1 MVWFKVVRAYRK
13 ICPYFFVKQNRVG
26 RIFVIIEI
34 PYHMKAIGKFIL
46 LKPEEFDSWL
56 ELQKT
61 SRAIWLV
68 QLHHTYIPAY
78 KHFKENNH
86 FALCESMEQAHLER
100 GFAEIAQN
108 FTTFPD
114 GKIMVCRNMNTIPA
128 GIKGANKNGIC
139 IENVGNFDKGRD
151 VITEAQK
158 DTILLMTKSLLAHF
172 KLIPNDRTVVYH
184 HWYDL
189 NAGKRIK
196 VEGTGVTKSCP
207 GTNFFGGNTVADF
220 NAYLLPLLK

>member
-1 MVWFKVVRAYRK
+1 
-13 ICPYFFVKQNRVG
+13 
-26 RIFVIIEI
+26 
-34 PYHMKAIGKFIL
+34 MKAIGKFIL
-46 LKPEEFDSWL
+46 LEPEEFDSWL
-56 ELQKT
+56 KLQRKT
-61 SRAIWLV
+61 SRAIKLV

-78 KHFKENNH
+78 SHFKGDNH
-86 FALCESMEQAHLER
+86 FALCEAMERAHLER

-114 GKIMVCRNMNTIPA
+114 GKIMVCRSMDTIPA
-128 GIKGANKNGIC
+128 GVKGANTNGIC
-139 IENVGNFDKGRD
+139 IENVGNFDRGKD
-151 VITEAQK
+151 VMTEAQRSV
-158 DTILLMTKSLLAHF
+158 ILMMTKSLLAHF
-172 KLIPNDRTVVYH
+172 GLVASDQSVIYH

-220 NAYLLPLLK
+220 NAHLLPLLT